1 MEPHL
6 TILALAALLQ
16 VGQIVLMAVPA
27 NLELGTK
34 TTTGP
39 RDPQDAPQGNPY
51 LLMSRR
57 TGRLHRAM
65 NNHFEALIL
74 FTIATLVVVL
84 GEAASPLTVTMGW
97 LYLAARVLYI
107 PAYAFGWAP
116 WRSYLW
122 ALGLQATVIMLV
134 AALF

>member
-1 MEPHL
+1 MTPEITVL
-6 TILALAALLQ
+6 TFAGLLQIVQFAVYSVIARRQVGNRAAL
-16 VGQIVLMAVPA
+16 
-27 NLELGTK
+27 
-34 TTTGP
+34 GP
-39 RDPQDAPQGNPY
+39 RDTAIE
-51 LLMSRR
+51 L
-57 TGRLHRAM
+57 TGTAGRAQRAM

-122 ALGLQATVIMLV
+122 ALGLLATVIMLM